1 MKTPPFT
8 EQSFRRRSADRWW
21 HSFSDRGIQIT
32 RLGGYQTAQAISRE
46 EFFLQV
52 PKENGCVEKF
62 EKKKEGWHALF
73 NINYL
78 CTYDLYGPVRNV
90 SARIKNITHWAV

>member
-1 MKTPPFT
+1 
-8 EQSFRRRSADRWW
+8 
-21 HSFSDRGIQIT
+21 
-32 RLGGYQTAQAISRE
+32 
-46 EFFLQV
+46 V